1 MHPLKEWKVGDY
13 ATHGDRTG
21 TIEKII
27 QTGPKGTVKLRYP
40 DESKENVRSSDLVEA
55 KGYVVQAM
63 GSVSKPMCIDISRLS
78 NPRFV

>member
-55 KGYVVQAM
+55 QGHCCAGNGICFKANVY
-63 GSVSKPMCIDISRLS
+63 
-78 NPRFV
+78 